1 MNTVVIMS
9 ADVTKEIK
17 EIAEELVKSGM
28 YKSQSEVVR
37 DAIRQL
43 ALKYGGKAGSI
54 EEVRQIMSEASK
66 KSGKTLS
73 QTVREIRD
81 EAG

>member
-1 MNTVVIMS
+1 MVTLT
-9 ADVTKEIK
+9 ADVTKGIK
-17 EIAEELVKSGM
+17 DMAQKLIKTGM

-43 ALKYGGKAGSI
+43 AYRYRIDAAPSI
-54 EEVRQIMSEASK
+54 EEVRNILGRAAK
-66 KSGKTLS
+66 KSGKSLS

-81 EAG
+81 ET

>member
-1 MNTVVIMS
+1 MVIMS

-17 EIAEELVKSGM
+17 QMTEELVHRGM

-43 ALKYGGKAGSI
+43 SLKYGMKRTNLGKLRSKIA
-54 EEVRQIMSEASK
+54 QASK
-66 KSGKTLS
+66 KSGRTLS
-73 QTVREIRD
+73 QTVREVRD
-81 EAG
+81 EA